1 MKNKILPLILIILI
15 VALSGCIQSDIGKI
29 NGLSSTIN
37 EHLKNGDNY
46 YNTAAEDI
54 NKFSLES
61 ALTNCDNAVSEFNL
75 AKNSA
80 QEGLKYAQDSKDTV
94 FIEYMGYVVSE
105 IDSKLNATLELKQA
119 IPYLQQKNNST
130 GNPHITAAN
139 QFMDQSMEYKTK
151 KDNLVNENPAKFK

>member
-151 KDNLVNENPAKFK
+151 KDNLVNKNPAKFK

>member
-1 MKNKILPLILIILI
+1 
-15 VALSGCIQSDIGKI
+15 
-29 NGLSSTIN
+29 
-37 EHLKNGDNY
+37 
-46 YNTAAEDI
+46 
-54 NKFSLES
+54 
-61 ALTNCDNAVSEFNL
+61 
-75 AKNSA
+75 
-80 QEGLKYAQDSKDTV
+80 
-94 FIEYMGYVVSE
+94 MGYVVSE